1 MVIQKLLIEE
11 GIKRGLKESQKYSV
25 SVLGYDFI
33 GLVSRLAVF
42 YVVAFIIN
50 AYFIASIKGGIW
62 LNSLAVLLGSKPFP
76 DTLPQWLIDLF
87 TVGLGTKGLPI
98 RTDINDKPATVDPYD
113 PTIYHEYPGISTQ
126 KEPTGFNPPG
136 WDKPYDYGSIEHHKA
151 EPGKIPALYS
161 GFTITFWQI
170 IQIISILI
178 VVVEAMQYDRM
189 LKEKGQKPNI
199 TTLAVFSLIGIGISL
214 MTFPQMIQ
222 KIKER
227 RIVTNAS

>member
-1 MVIQKLLIEE
+1 MVLQKLLVEE
-11 GIKRGLKESQKYSV
+11 GLKRGLKESQKYSV

-62 LNSLAVLLGSKPFP
+62 LNSLAVLLGSNPFP
-76 DTLPQWLIDLF
+76 QTLPQWLIDLF
-87 TVGLGTKGLPI
+87 TVGLGSKGIP
-98 RTDINDKPATVDPYD
+98 
-113 PTIYHEYPGISTQ
+113 ISTT
-126 KEPTGFNPPG
+126 PTAPGQFNPPG
-136 WDKPYDYGSIEHHKA
+136 WDRPYDYGSIEHHKA
-151 EPGKIPALYS
+151 EPDVIPALPRA

-178 VVVEAMQYDRM
+178 VVVEALQYDRM

-214 MTFPQMIQ
+214 MTFPQMLQ
-222 KIKER
+222 KMKER
-227 RIVTNAS
+227 RILNAS

>member
-1 MVIQKLLIEE
+1 MVLQKLLIEE

-87 TVGLGTKGLPI
+87 TVGLGSKGIPVS
-98 RTDINDKPATVDPYD
+98 TT
-113 PTIYHEYPGISTQ
+113 PTAPGQ
-126 KEPTGFNPPG
+126 FNPPG
-136 WDKPYDYGSIEHHKA
+136 WDKSYDYGSIEHHKA
-151 EPGKIPALYS
+151 EPDVIPALPTA

-178 VVVEAMQYDRM
+178 VVVEALQYDRM

-227 RIVTNAS
+227 RILNV